1 VCVRVDTLSLVDPG
15 WVAARPSRALRPS
28 PQQYTQVEFGLVRT
42 RELTGVLVPDSSI
55 ATTAGVGLELRDVDG
70 GATYTSRTFSDGA
83 FYFSR
88 VRPGRY
94 RLTLARSSATA
105 LGIVTP
111 PQVDVV
117 IAADAETIVEL
128 PAIRLQRDASGAA
141 R

>member
-1 VCVRVDTLSLVDPG
+1 LG
-15 WVAARPSRALRPS
+15 
-28 PQQYTQVEFGLVRT
+28 
-42 RELTGVLVPDSSI
+42 SS
-55 ATTAGVGLELRDVDG
+55 GGFGLELGDVDG
-70 GATYTSRTFSDGA
+70 GATYTARTFSDGA

-111 PQVDVV
+111 PQIDVV